1 MATVTTTELRENLS
15 AYITLSQTEDVF
27 IKRNGVIVSTL
38 RAYSENRK
46 EKVRRLRGVMEGNE
60 LSLEDARKERL
71 DRV

>member
-46 EKVRRLRGVMEGNE
+46 EKVRRLRGVMEGNG

>member
-60 LSLEDARKERL
+60 LSLADARKERL